1 MGNPRLPSDSVA
13 QVVVEVVNVNDC
25 PPTFTQATYEATVL
39 LPTVKGVSVLSLSAS
54 DPDDPASLTPLKFD
68 IIDGDARGAFAL
80 SASGELSVAEPGA
93 LVASHR
99 LRVRVSDGLYS
110 STARV
115 EIHVREPDNSGL
127 AFQKADYYGSV
138 VENSTKPATI
148 TVLNVLG
155 AALNEHI
162 EFRILNPTEGF
173 EVGATSG
180 AVRSTG
186 LALDREARDAY
197 ELLLQARSAAGGR
210 VARAR
215 LHVAVTDVNDNCPV
229 FVERPYVAAVLAG
242 AEPGAPVLRVRAVDA
257 DANDNGEVPFTA
269 NATITSTYSVRKVNP
284 VSMYAMLILGDRF
297 SRRFDTR

>member
-13 QVVVEVVNVNDC
+13 KVVVEVVNVNDC

-39 LPTVKGVSVLSLSAS
+39 LPTARGVSVLSLSAS
-54 DPDDPASLTPLKFD
+54 DPDDPAALTPLKYD
-68 IIDGDARGAFAL
+68 VIDGDARGAFSL
-80 SASGELSVAEPGA
+80 SAGGELSVAEPGVLA
-93 LVASHR
+93 ASHR

-115 EIHVREPDNSGL
+115 EIRVREPDNSGL

-162 EFRILNPTEGF
+162 EFRILNPVEGF

-186 LALDREARDAY
+186 LALDREERDAY
-197 ELLLQARSAAGGR
+197 ELLLQARSAGAGTGAGAGAGAGVGGR
-210 VARAR
+210 VAHAR

-229 FVERPYVAAVLAG
+229 FVEQPYVAAVLAG

-257 DANDNGEVPFTA
+257 DANDNGEVTLTS
-269 NATITSTYSVRKVNP
+269 NTIILCTY
-284 VSMYAMLILGDRF
+284 
-297 SRRFDTR
+297 